1 MTDAWRPIAAALAD
15 EGRRLVWAR
24 IVLGASDRSPVQASA
39 LTARE
44 RRAVDALERAG
55 LVAVVDGAVEP
66 ADPFTPLLGHRPAAS
81 GIDRF
86 VRDGR
91 IAAWPKRPVDRAA
104 LLEWAADRALPV
116 GDTGSEAAVTE
127 RLAAIADDPV
137 TLRRDLVDAGLLER
151 AADGSAYRRP

>member
-15 EGRRLVWAR
+15 EGRRLAWAR
-24 IVLGASDRSPVQASA
+24 IVLGVADRSPVQASA

-44 RRAVDALERAG
+44 RRAVEALERAG
-55 LVAVVDGAVEP
+55 LVTVVDGAVLP

-91 IAAWPKRPVDRAA
+91 IAAWPKRPADRAA
-104 LLEWAADRALPV
+104 LLRWATEHALPA
-116 GDTGSEAAVTE
+116 GGSASEAAVTE
-127 RLAAIADDPV
+127 RLAAIIDDPA
-137 TLRRDLVDAGLLER
+137 TLRRYLVDAGLLER
-151 AADGSAYRRP
+151 EADGSAYRRP